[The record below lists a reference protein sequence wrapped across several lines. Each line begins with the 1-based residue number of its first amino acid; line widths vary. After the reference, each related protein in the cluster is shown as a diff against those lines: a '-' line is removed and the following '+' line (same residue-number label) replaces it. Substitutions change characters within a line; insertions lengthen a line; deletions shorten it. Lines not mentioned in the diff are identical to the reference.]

1 MFLSVNQEDIKKQ
14 TEKFKENFE
23 NEKRKQHTAHILVIG
38 TSGSGKSSLINV
50 FFFFIIFRY
59 LILFIIREYLE

>member
-23 NEKRKQHTAHILVIG
+23 NEKRKQHTANILVIG

-50 FFFFIIFRY
+50 FFF
-59 LILFIIREYLE
+59 